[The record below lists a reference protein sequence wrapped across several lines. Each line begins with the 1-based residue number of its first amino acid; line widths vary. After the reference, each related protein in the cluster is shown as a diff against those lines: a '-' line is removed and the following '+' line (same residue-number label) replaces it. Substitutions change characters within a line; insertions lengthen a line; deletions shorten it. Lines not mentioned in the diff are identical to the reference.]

1 LTPVCA
7 CAEIT
12 TLWVAGGIIM
22 RALRTTREMHVCREA
37 IIISWAESVLLN
49 KFVKRCR
56 YQKGFYGA
64 GGWTPLVI

>member
-1 LTPVCA
+1 VLALKLQLYGGGRNYYASAHNTRDA
-7 CAEIT
+7 C
-12 TLWVAGGIIM
+12 VQ
-22 RALRTTREMHVCREA
+22 REA